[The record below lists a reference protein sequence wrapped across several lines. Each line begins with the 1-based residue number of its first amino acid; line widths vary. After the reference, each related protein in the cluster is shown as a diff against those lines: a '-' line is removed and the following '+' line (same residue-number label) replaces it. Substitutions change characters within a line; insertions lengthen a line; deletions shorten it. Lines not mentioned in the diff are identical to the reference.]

1 MATPF
6 HTLLITFIDNIVVV
20 AHGPK
25 IAAGAYIAA
34 AAGIAAAA
42 ADELVVGSIEPVAEE
57 ELAAAGGNDSEL
69 VAGSI
74 ELVAEEELAAVDKVV
89 VGSIELVAEEEPAAA
104 GCSTVVVVEEEKEEL
119 VVAVGIVAVAAAAAC
134 IVAVA
139 AGRHVQRVGLANYEL
154 LVNAV
159 SLVAPRSVPPTAAG
173 LVHLLPPLAAQSP
186 SPLRPP
192 SKTCRCHTTT
202 QTF

>member
-25 IAAGAYIAA
+25 IAVGAYIAA

-69 VAGSI
+69 VA
-74 ELVAEEELAAVDKVV
+74 
-89 VGSIELVAEEEPAAA
+89 GSIELVAEEEPAAA

-173 LVHLLPPLAAQSP
+173 LVPLLPPLAAQSP
-186 SPLRPP
+186 FPLRPP

>member
-42 ADELVVGSIEPVAEE
+42 DELVVGSIEPVAEE
-57 ELAAAGGNDSEL
+57 ELAEAGENDSEL

-89 VGSIELVAEEEPAAA
+89 VGSIEEQPAAA

-134 IVAVA
+134 IVAAA

-173 LVHLLPPLAAQSP
+173 LVPLLPPLAAQSP